1 MIKKVTNLSGVPVD
15 KLDKKQATAE
25 LKELATLIAYH
36 DQRYHLED
44 APEITDA
51 EYDALKRRNE
61 AIEARFP
68 RLIRPDSPSRK
79 VGAAP
84 ATGFNKVRHRI
95 PMLSLNNA
103 FTEEDVSGF
112 LDSIRNFIK
121 ELQQDPSIPIEVVAE
136 PKIDGL
142 SCSLLY
148 QKHQLVQGAT
158 RGNGEEGED
167 ITANVKTIS
176 EIPLALPGV
185 APDLI
190 EIRGEVYMTDED
202 FLKLNESQE
211 KTSGKVFANPR
222 NAAAGSLRQLDPS
235 VTASRPLRFFG
246 YSWGEV
252 SRPFAE
258 TQWEARR
265 QLAEWGFKP
274 NEPSR
279 LVRTLADMLAF
290 YQEIQ
295 EKRSRLGFSIDGVVY
310 KLDRLDWQ
318 RRLGFIS
325 RAPRWALAH
334 KFPAERAQT
343 RLKAIIIQ
351 VGRTGS
357 LTPVA
362 ELEPIS
368 VGGVL
373 ISRATLHNQ
382 DEIERK
388 DIHVG
393 DTVIVQ
399 RAGDVIPQVVEVVFN
414 ERPKNSQPFVFP
426 THCPVCGSRAVREAD
441 EVVTRCTGGLV
452 CPAQAVER
460 MIHFASRDAF
470 DIEGL
475 GLKNIETFYNEG
487 LIQAPPDIFRL
498 EERDGVK
505 GTTLAEREGWGPVS
519 ARKLFDAIQRSRMI
533 SLDRFIYALGIHQ
546 VGQATAK
553 LLARHYGSL
562 TQWTKSM
569 NAAQNH
575 HSEASQDLLSISGI
589 GPNMAEDI
597 LAFFEERQNLEILE
611 ELMTLLTVTD
621 FAAPQIASAIAGK
634 TVVFTGTLE
643 SMARS
648 EAKARAEG
656 LGAKVA
662 GSVSKKTDLV
672 IAGPGGGSKL
682 REAQELGVKVVS
694 ESEWLNMIGAVNEE

>member
-1 MIKKVTNLSGVPVD
+1 MIKKVTKLSDVPVE
-15 KLDKKQATAE
+15 KLDKRQAAAE
-25 LKELATLIAYH
+25 LKELASLIAYH

-44 APEITDA
+44 TPEITDA

-61 AIEARFP
+61 SIEARFP
-68 RLIRPDSPSRK
+68 RLIRPDSPTRR

-84 ATGFNKVRHRI
+84 ATGFKKVRHRI

-121 ELQQDPSIPIEVVAE
+121 ELQQDPDIPIEVVAE

-148 QKHQLVQGAT
+148 QKHELVQGAT

-176 EIPLALPGV
+176 EIPRALPED

-202 FLKLNESQE
+202 FLKLNQHQE
-211 KTSGKVFANPR
+211 KAGGKVFANPR

-246 YSWGEV
+246 YAWGEV
-252 SRPFAE
+252 SEPFAE

-265 QLAEWGFKP
+265 QLAEWGFKT

-279 LVRTLADMLAF
+279 LVGTLADMLD
-290 YQEIQ
+290 YYREMQ

-310 KLDRLDWQ
+310 KLNRLDWQ
-318 RRLGFIS
+318 KRLGFIS

-334 KFPAERAQT
+334 KFPPERGQT
-343 RLKAIIIQ
+343 RLKAINIQ

-362 ELEPIS
+362 ELEPIN

-388 DIHVG
+388 DIRVG
-393 DTVIVQ
+393 DTVIIQ
-399 RAGDVIPQVVEVVFN
+399 RAGDVIPQVVEVVFS
-414 ERPKNSQPFVFP
+414 ERPKDSHAFVFP
-426 THCPVCGSRAVREAD
+426 THCPVCGSRAVREPD
-441 EVVTRCTGGLV
+441 EAVTRCTGGLV

-470 DIEGL
+470 DIEGM
-475 GLKNIETFYNEG
+475 GQKNIETFYNEG
-487 LIQAPPDIFRL
+487 LIQSPPDIFRL
-498 EERDGVK
+498 EEQDGK
-505 GTTLAEREGWGPVS
+505 KRPALADREGWGEVS
-519 ARKLFDAIQRSRMI
+519 SRKLFDAIRRSRVLP
-533 SLDRFIYALGIHQ
+533 LDRFIYALGIHQ
-546 VGQATAK
+546 VGQATAR
-553 LLARHYGSL
+553 LLARHYGTL
-562 TQWTKSM
+562 VQWKKGM
-569 NAAQNH
+569 KAAQDRS
-575 HSEASQDLLSISGI
+575 SEAYQDLLSISGI
-589 GPNMAEDI
+589 GPSLAEDL
-597 LAFFEERQNLEILE
+597 LAFFAEKQNLEILE
-611 ELMTLLTVTD
+611 DLSTLLAVTD
-621 FAAPQIASAIAGK
+621 FEAPQTASPIAGK
-634 TVVFTGTLE
+634 TVVFTGTLQ

-648 EAKARAEG
+648 EAKARAEA

-662 GSVSKKTDLV
+662 ASVSKKTDYV
-672 IAGPGGGSKL
+672 VAGPGGGSKL
-682 REAQELGVKVVS
+682 REAQELGVTILS
-694 ESEWLNMIGAVNEE
+694 EQEWLEMVGKAK